1 METLDQLTE
10 IDNQRY
16 TLLKD
21 IKHELY
27 TYIGTTD
34 LKGVVGVDVKQNTII
49 LKSQTELSNDFIDM
63 FTEDYN
69 LALCLKKNIN
79 IENYC
84 NNEYPMGFT
93 SYMKYIF
100 KSSGGII

>member
-21 IKHELY
+21 IKNELY

-34 LKGVVGVDVKQNTII
+34 LKGFVSVGVKQNTII
-49 LKSQTELSNDFIDM
+49 LKSQTELSKDFIDM

-69 LALCLKKNIN
+69 LALSLKKNIT

-84 NNEYPMGFT
+84 NDNYPSGLT
-93 SYMKYIF
+93 GYVEYIF
-100 KSSGGII
+100 KSSGGVL